1 MEVEHLWPIFFISL
15 HAMVPITLAAI
26 GETIEESAGLFNIGL
41 EGMML
46 ISALTG
52 ALGAEYT
59 GSAVGGLLV
68 GLSTGAL
75 LGFVFGV
82 INTYWKGDQL
92 ITGVGINLLAL
103 GFVAFML
110 VNLGAPGFH
119 IVPRD
124 VQIKLI
130 PLGVGAVSPLVL
142 VTVAMAFV
150 VYWLLHRTQ
159 LGIRIK
165 AVGENPA
172 AADVAGIS
180 VNAVRLGTAIA
191 AGALIGLAGAYLS
204 VDWFGAVTK
213 EITAGRGFIALA
225 TVVFSGLNPLLAL
238 LGGFIFGFFD
248 GFATWVS
255 TYPKIKEI
263 IPWQF
268 VAMAPY
274 IVTLLVVAGAI
285 GRVRFPKALG
295 IPYLRE

>member
-1 MEVEHLWPIFFISL
+1 MEVEHLWPIFFLSL

-41 EGMML
+41 EGMLL

-59 GSAVGGLLV
+59 GSAIGGLLV

-75 LGFVFGV
+75 LGLVFGV

-191 AGALIGLAGAYLS
+191 AGALVGLAGAYLS

-213 EITAGRGFIALA
+213 EVSAGRGFIALA

-248 GFATWVS
+248 GFATWVA

-295 IPYLRE
+295 TPYLRE

>member
-1 MEVEHLWPIFFISL
+1 MEVEHLWGIFFISL

-41 EGMML
+41 EGMLL

-75 LGFVFGV
+75 LGLVFGV

-92 ITGVGINLLAL
+92 ITGVGINLFAL

-119 IVPRD
+119 TVPRD

-130 PLGVGAVSPLVL
+130 PLGVGALSPLVL

-191 AGALIGLAGAYLS
+191 AGALVGLAGAYLS

-213 EITAGRGFIALA
+213 EVSAGRGFIALA

-238 LGGFIFGFFD
+238 VGGFIFGFFD
-248 GFATWVS
+248 GFATWVA

-274 IVTLLVVAGAI
+274 IVTLLVVAGVI

-295 IPYLRE
+295 TPYFRE